1 MSSLFNLPTSDSIP
15 DPSSATDRIVH
26 EEVTPRS
33 SSLDGA
39 VTIEFTSSPQRWYSP
54 SDSYVLIGFN
64 VHASSGAGTEADPF
78 AFAAVDHDGADPY
91 VGATIAQNAAANFFS
106 AVTLQVNGVLMGT
119 LSSPAQI
126 SGLITKTELSA
137 DYVRTVGSSEG
148 LGLTGTERAEQL
160 FGIKSTADVADR
172 SFFQIVY
179 KPPLGFLR
187 TMRAYPGARITLQF
201 TVAPDYGSRVLTGVL
216 DAHSHTIQSQ
226 TAVVPTAATDY
237 RVQLTSIKYMAAM
250 MSPLNSPVIP
260 SSVILPMY
268 EVASS
273 AHQLPNGLTANSIQT
288 LSYNVPSSTFKIA
301 ICVQRADAG
310 TGDATRQKELSCF
323 RANIVSQLS
332 CSYAGY
338 SAPGTAYT
346 NARTNPERPFAD
358 FVHSTLAAQSGR
370 ATVDTLASYTDS
382 PIYLFR
388 YAKPA
393 NDVST
398 NATVRIAFD
407 ANLGTAVN
415 VFCFAYFQST
425 CSMSYDS
432 SGMCQGAEYAYAS

>member
-1 MSSLFNLPTSDSIP
+1 MSSLFNLPTSENIA

-64 VHASSGAGTEADPF
+64 VHASDGAG
-78 AFAAVDHDGADPY
+78 AFTAVDYDSAVPY
-91 VGATIAQNAAANFFS
+91 VGATIAQNAGANFFS
-106 AVTLQVNGVLMGT
+106 AVTLSVNGVLMGT
-119 LSSPAQI
+119 LSSPAQV
-126 SGLITKTELSA
+126 SGLITKSELSA
-137 DYVRTVGSSEG
+137 DYVRTVGTGEG
-148 LGLTGTERAEQL
+148 LGLTGAERAEQL
-160 FGIKSTADVADR
+160 FAIKSAGDVSDR
-172 SFFQIVY
+172 SFFQLQY

-187 TMRAYPGARITLQF
+187 SMRAIPGARITLQF
-201 TVAPDYGSRVLTGVL
+201 TVSPDYGSRVLTGIL
-216 DAHSHTIQSQ
+216 DAHAHTIQPH
-226 TAVVPTAATDY
+226 TAAAPTANSDF
-237 RVQLTSIKYMAAM
+237 RVQLTSITYMAAM

-273 AHQLPNGLTANSIQT
+273 AHQLPSGLTANSLQT
-288 LSYNVPSSTFKIA
+288 LSFNVPSSTFKIA
-301 ICVQRADAG
+301 ISCQRADAG
-310 TGDATRQKELSCF
+310 TGDATRQKEISCF
-323 RANIVSQLS
+323 RANVVSQLS

-358 FVHSTLAAQSGR
+358 FCHSTLAAQSGR

>member
-1 MSSLFNLPTSDSIP
+1 
-15 DPSSATDRIVH
+15 
-26 EEVTPRS
+26 
-33 SSLDGA
+33 
-39 VTIEFTSSPQRWYSP
+39 
-54 SDSYVLIGFN
+54 
-64 VHASSGAGTEADPF
+64 
-78 AFAAVDHDGADPY
+78 
-91 VGATIAQNAAANFFS
+91 
-106 AVTLQVNGVLMGT
+106 
-119 LSSPAQI
+119 
-126 SGLITKTELSA
+126 
-137 DYVRTVGSSEG
+137 
-148 LGLTGTERAEQL
+148 
-160 FGIKSTADVADR
+160 
-172 SFFQIVY
+172 
-179 KPPLGFLR
+179 
-187 TMRAYPGARITLQF
+187 MRAFPGARITLTF

-216 DAHSHTIQSQ
+216 DAHAHTIQSQ
-226 TAVVPTAATDY
+226 TAAGPTANTDF

-273 AHQLPNGLTANSIQT
+273 AHQLPIGSTANSPQT
-288 LSYNVPSSTFKIA
+288 LSFNAPSSTFKIA
-301 ICVQRADAG
+301 ICCQRADAG
-310 TGDATRQKELSCF
+310 TGTATRQKEISCF
-323 RANIVSQLS
+323 RANIVTQLS

-338 SAPGTAYT
+338 SAPGTSYT